1 LSENVNRRD
10 FLRVSIAVA
19 GLPLEDA
26 ARIDAVAAPAP
37 PPSSGPLPIKKAVL
51 LGMLPEKL
59 SYAERFRMARD
70 AGFEAVEAYTTPS
83 QKEAET
89 LKQAAED
96 AKIRIH
102 SVMNMGHWKWPLSS
116 PDPAVVEKSLES
128 MRTSLGNAH
137 FWGADTV
144 LLVPAVVDSGTTY
157 AEAWQRSQKQI
168 RALIPLAEELRVI
181 IALEE
186 VWNKFLLSP
195 LEFPRYV
202 DQFQSPWV
210 KSYFDVGNV
219 VLYGYPQDW
228 IRSLGKRIVKM
239 HLKDFN
245 RKTYQFVNLG
255 DGSIEWGDVRRALVE
270 VGYHGYATTEL
281 EGGDE
286 AYLKDV
292 SKRVDRLVLGV

>member
-1 LSENVNRRD
+1 MAQPVTRRD
-10 FLRVSIAVA
+10 FLKAS
-19 GLPLEDA
+19 
-26 ARIDAVAAPAP
+26 VAATGASLSVAALSSGNPAP
-37 PPSSGPLPIKKAVL
+37 ASNSAPLPIKKAVL

-59 SYAERFRMARD
+59 SYEERFRLARD
-70 AGFEAVEAYTTPS
+70 CGFEAVEAYTTED
-83 QKEAET
+83 QKEVET
-89 LKQAAED
+89 IKRAAES

-116 PDPAVVEKSLES
+116 PDPAVVQKSVQS
-128 MRTSLGNAH
+128 MRTSLHNAH

-144 LLVPAVVDSGTTY
+144 LLVPAVVNSGTTY
-157 AEAWQRSQKQI
+157 RQAWHRSQKQI
-168 RALIPLAEELRVI
+168 RALIPLAEQLRVM

-195 LEFPRYV
+195 LEFPRFV

-228 IRSLGKRIVKM
+228 IRELDKRIVKM

-245 RKTYQFVNLG
+245 RKTNQFVNLG
-255 DGSIEWGDVRRALVE
+255 DGSIEWPEVRKALAE
-270 VGYHGYATTEL
+270 VGYNGYATTEL
-281 EGGDE
+281 DGGDE

>member
-1 LSENVNRRD
+1 MTGQVTRRD
-10 FLRVSIAVA
+10 FLKTS
-19 GLPLEDA
+19 
-26 ARIDAVAAPAP
+26 VAATGASLGAAAL
-37 PPSSGPLPIKKAVL
+37 SSGGSMPAQAGSAPLRIKKAVL

-59 SYAERFRMARD
+59 SYEERFRMARA
-70 AGFEAVEAYTTPS
+70 AGFEAVEAYTTED

-89 LKQAAED
+89 IQRAAES
-96 AKIRIH
+96 AQIHIH

-116 PDPAVVEKSLES
+116 PDPAVVQKSLHS
-128 MRTSLGNAH
+128 MQVSLHNAH

-144 LLVPAVVDSGTTY
+144 LLVPAVVDSQTTY
-157 AEAWQRSQKQI
+157 RQAWQRSQKQI
-168 RALIPLAEELRVI
+168 RALIPLAEQLRVVM
-181 IALEE
+181 ALEE

-228 IRSLGKRIVKM
+228 IRELDKRFVKM

-245 RKTYQFVNLG
+245 RKTNQFVNLG
-255 DGSIEWGDVRRALVE
+255 DGSIEWPEVRKALTE
-270 VGYHGYATTEL
+270 VGYNGYATTEL
-281 EGGDE
+281 DGGDA
-286 AYLKDV
+286 AYLQDV
-292 SKRVDRLVLGV
+292 SKRVDRLVLGI